1 MKPENYPCEPA
12 HLWDH
17 FYRITQI
24 PRPSKSEAEVRQYV
38 INCAK
43 DSGCEWVTDFEGN
56 LIVRVPGTKNR
67 ENKDALII
75 QNHLDMVTV
84 KQSDKQHDFEN
95 DPLNLKV
102 TDGWLHADRTTLGA
116 DNGIGVAAA
125 MALLD
130 LPENTPLPPLEC
142 LFTVDEET
150 GLTGAFALNGEI
162 LKGRTM
168 LNLDTEDWGEICI
181 GCAGGGDSSINLP
194 VNYVEAPADYL
205 SFQLSVEGLKGGHS
219 GVDIHEER
227 GNAIVFISSIID
239 DILEHAKI
247 TITSLEGGDK
257 HNAIPREAFA
267 QLYIH
272 PESVSD
278 AQNSVANIA
287 RALRNE
293 FGTMEPNF
301 DIKFT
306 GSSELPDKCLSDSSQ
321 MELIGLLRTLPH
333 GVLKYSHD
341 VQGLVETSNNLA
353 SVKKINDKINIVCS
367 TRSSISEALE
377 SQRKRIKIMSEAFGA
392 VAEQD
397 KAYPGWAP
405 NINSPVLET
414 TTKIYT
420 ELLGKDPH
428 ICAIHAGLECGV
440 IGEKVKGMDKSMSV
454 FLQAMIRKYGLP
466 SRVKKPR
473 SSPYFTD
480 FEVFKSIRNDYV
492 NKKYDERNKDEK
504 TAGKRMQMLIKDYL
518 NGIERILKKHAK
530 GVQEALTGYLKRKTT
545 NRNWDEIIVDDVNI
559 TRIFIVSDHEETKIF
574 KKDQLCLLYTSPSP
588 RDLSTSRMPSSA

>member
-1 MKPENYPCEPA
+1 MTSVVEGLKPEII
-12 HLWDH
+12 WKH
-17 FYRITQI
+17 FETLTKI
-24 PRPSKSEAEVRQYV
+24 PRPSKHEGKILAYIKKFANERHFEIREDATGNIVVLRPG
-38 INCAK
+38 
-43 DSGCEWVTDFEGN
+43 SGSGKNAPTIIIQSHVDMVCE
-56 LIVRVPGTKNR
+56 KNR
-67 ENKDALII
+67 D
-75 QNHLDMVTV
+75 
-84 KQSDKQHDFEN
+84 SQHDFMN
-95 DPLNLKV
+95 DPLKLYIDN
-102 TDGWLHADRTTLGA
+102 GWLKADGTTLGA

-247 TITSLEGGDK
+247 SITSLEGGDK

-287 RALRNE
+287 KALKNE

-353 SVKKINDKINIVCS
+353 SVKKIHDKINIVCS

-377 SQRKRIKIMSEAFGA
+377 SQRKRIRIMSEAFGA

-397 KAYPGWAP
+397 EAYPGWAP

-440 IGEKVKGMDKSMSV
+440 IGEKVKGMDMVSFGPTIK
-454 FLQAMIRKYGLP
+454 GP
-466 SRVKKPR
+466 H
-473 SSPYFTD
+473 SP
-480 FEVFKSIRNDYV
+480 
-492 NKKYDERNKDEK
+492 DERVEISSVDKFWDLLLK
-504 TAGKRMQMLIKDYL
+504 IL
-518 NGIERILKKHAK
+518 NELSKK
-530 GVQEALTGYLKRKTT
+530 
-545 NRNWDEIIVDDVNI
+545 
-559 TRIFIVSDHEETKIF
+559 
-574 KKDQLCLLYTSPSP
+574 
-588 RDLSTSRMPSSA
+588 